1 MQFNIQFGD
10 WEYSG
15 IGLDFTSFVP
25 DKAFDITSY
34 FLCSIGLGFDGE
46 TAIPR
51 TACYQRAP
59 YRRFAL
65 RQFATELPVDFCFT
79 ARIDEQLFDS
89 NGALFRIFEIK
100 KLMQPIDKLLNWRGY
115 NF

>member
-15 IGLDFTSFVP
+15 IGLDFTTFAP
-25 DKAFDITSY
+25 DKAFGITSY
-34 FLCSIGLGFDGE
+34 FLYSIGQGFDDE

-65 RQFATELPVDFCFT
+65 RQFATELSVVFCFT
-79 ARIDEQLFDS
+79 ARIDE
-89 NGALFRIFEIK
+89 
-100 KLMQPIDKLLNWRGY
+100 
-115 NF
+115 

>member
-25 DKAFDITSY
+25 DKA
-34 FLCSIGLGFDGE
+34 FDGE

-65 RQFATELPVDFCFT
+65 RQFATELPVDFCFA
-79 ARIDEQLFDS
+79 ARIDEQLFES

-100 KLMQPIDKLLNWRGY
+100 KLMQPIDKL
-115 NF
+115 